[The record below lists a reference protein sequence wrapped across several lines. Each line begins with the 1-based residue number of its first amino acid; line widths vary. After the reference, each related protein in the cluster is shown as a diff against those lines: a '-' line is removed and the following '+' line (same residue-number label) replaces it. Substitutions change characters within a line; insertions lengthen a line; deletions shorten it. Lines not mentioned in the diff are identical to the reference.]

1 MRKQIFQAVRGVL
14 LALVLIELLLIGGG
28 QVDWLGGWLSAFA
41 AVPAAVILLL
51 CLYLTWIRKARGG
64 RTEYLVTMAPG
75 AYGYIGGIFDREKMG
90 NPARVPGGW
99 LTGVRTYRAED
110 GSLLFTVRR
119 PGGGSLLVRTVVA
132 VVLAVVLLG
141 PLSALSY
148 LDAANT
154 AVSGWLGYDT
164 TPVLSNTSNLI
175 TQNSVHTETHTQQ
188 DSPDTPTQ
196 QDNTESGWKDTVSGW
211 FTGAAD
217 WVSGLFGDDDENYIL
232 PSHKRELDES
242 DIEGMDAAQLQRAIN
257 EIYARYG
264 CVFGSSADKEYFEA
278 QDWYTPDPDM
288 TLDKAQAQFSEIE
301 NKNVSFLA
309 ARRNA
314 LRDKGAMQ

>member
-1 MRKQIFQAVRGVL
+1 MRKQFFQAVRGVL
-14 LALVLIELLLIGGG
+14 LALVLIELLLVGGG
-28 QVDWLGGWLSAFA
+28 RVDWLGGWLSAFA
-41 AVPAAVILLL
+41 VVPAAVILLL

-90 NPARVPGGW
+90 NPAREPGGW

-119 PGGGSLLVRTVVA
+119 PGSGNLLVRTVVA
-132 VVLAVVLLG
+132 VMLAVVLLG
-141 PLSALSY
+141 PLSVLSY

-164 TPVLSNTSNLI
+164 TPVLSDASNPVV
-175 TQNSVHTETHTQQ
+175 QNPVHTETHN
-188 DSPDTPTQ
+188 Q
-196 QDNTESGWKDTVSGW
+196 QDNTDTPQQDNTDSGWMDTVSGW
-211 FTGAAD
+211 FTGATD
-217 WVSGLFGDDDENYIL
+217 WVSGLIGGDNEKYIL
-232 PSHKRELDES
+232 PSDKRLLDES
-242 DIEGMDAAQLQRAIN
+242 DVKDMDAAQLQRAIN

-278 QDWYTPDPDM
+278 QDWYSPDPDM
-288 TLDKAQAQFSEIE
+288 TLDKAQAEFSEIE

-309 ARRNA
+309 KCRDA
-314 LRDKGAMQ
+314 LRG